1 MDSRTVS
8 AQEAIFRRV
17 DGAGCMFRLQF
28 PDFRATR
35 RSGKC
40 RIPCFLSIF
49 QEERNP
55 AIYQG
60 AVQPESLVV
69 HPTRA
74 IYRLPMQTNRGQR
87 SSVRDGY
94 QNPLVNAV

>member
-55 AIYQG
+55 RESPPFAKG
-60 AVQPESLVV
+60 ACNQSLWLCIVPKLFIPAYVDESRTTLFGSGLF
-69 HPTRA
+69 P
-74 IYRLPMQTNRGQR
+74 
-87 SSVRDGY
+87 
-94 QNPLVNAV
+94 